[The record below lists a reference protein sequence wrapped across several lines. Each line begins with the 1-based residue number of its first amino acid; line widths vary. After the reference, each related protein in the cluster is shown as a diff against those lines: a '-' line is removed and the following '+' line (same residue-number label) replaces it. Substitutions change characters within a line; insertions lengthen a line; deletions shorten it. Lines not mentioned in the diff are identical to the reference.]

1 MGDQTWEA
9 YFTDTPPPEPS
20 LTKIITDLRKRVL
33 VSPVFVCLVCTKE
46 SSSQQHMAV
55 HCKKH
60 VQAGM
65 AKGTVKHIKYYPDHT
80 TCYFFGINPQPT
92 PRDSGSAN
100 RVRQVPMP
108 SYKTV
113 LSYAGSAFVSH
124 LASML
129 PENPS
134 GVSPVVTP
142 TGDMSTIDLTLRL
155 GSTPG
160 TIAGAL
166 EGMTLPLHGSSRSA
180 NNIHFGDDPKGKKV
194 IPGPYYD

>member
-1 MGDQTWEA
+1 MEDQTWEA

-55 HCKKH
+55 HCRKH